1 MTTPLSRQR
10 SQVAI
15 PAQGMIEIRDALTD
29 LLNEFG
35 TEDQGATESNRP
47 ILSCVV
53 SANLWPR
60 AGSGVVRIHPF
71 GFVAGCRKRRLN
83 QALSVLN
90 LILGFF

>member
-35 TEDQGATESNRP
+35 AEDQGSMESTQP
-47 ILSCVV
+47 VV
-53 SANLWPR
+53 ML
-60 AGSGVVRIHPF
+60 
-71 GFVAGCRKRRLN
+71 C
-83 QALSVLN
+83 
-90 LILGFF
+90 